1 MTTTR
6 RLQACLQRW
15 HLLGRYHVNKWH
27 YDASKWL
34 DRLLYATGSTGNGPQ
49 VASVAFMITRNMRQQ
64 LMDAGFPASA
74 IATLQP
80 ATAQKIIAGKVT
92 FEKFEE
98 LQKLRQVE
106 EAGATAKLA
115 LKKEA
120 EQQETRQNEGV
131 AVEGRLEEEQQLKPK
146 QTVNSTALTVMQE
159 KAVDDKSMKETK
171 N

>member
-1 MTTTR
+1 
-6 RLQACLQRW
+6 
-15 HLLGRYHVNKWH
+15 
-27 YDASKWL
+27 
-34 DRLLYATGSTGNGPQ
+34 
-49 VASVAFMITRNMRQQ
+49 
-64 LMDAGFPASA
+64 MDAGFPASA

-80 ATAQKIIAGKVT
+80 ATAQKIIAGKIT